1 MKMPDHLYKNE
12 HVSLA
17 ASPTDFST
25 PSLRGPAPAASLRRE
40 PPPGSLSLPSH
51 SYRLQQG
58 HQTMNQLLL
67 LDDKVQ
73 LEKTQSTSL
82 TGPELLQDRPAHL
95 ALIPGPLDPP
105 VLYLV
110 LLSW

>member
-1 MKMPDHLYKNE
+1 
-12 HVSLA
+12 
-17 ASPTDFST
+17 
-25 PSLRGPAPAASLRRE
+25 
-40 PPPGSLSLPSH
+40 
-51 SYRLQQG
+51 
-58 HQTMNQLLL
+58 MNQLLL

-82 TGPELLQDRPAHL
+82 TGPELLQDKPAHL